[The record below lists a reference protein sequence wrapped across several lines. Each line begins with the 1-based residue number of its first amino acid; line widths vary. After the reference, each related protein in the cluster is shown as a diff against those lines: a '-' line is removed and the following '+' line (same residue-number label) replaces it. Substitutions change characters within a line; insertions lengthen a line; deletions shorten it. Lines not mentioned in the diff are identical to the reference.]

1 MPEHQDIN
9 WEVSISGHGDGM
21 IEAVY
26 IRVLDSPVAETRE
39 INGDVLLADYDSCG
53 RLVGVELLAQ
63 AKVSDLLQLVHP
75 AERDPFKS
83 FVEKALPRELLVA

>member
-1 MPEHQDIN
+1 MLDHQRMN
-9 WEVSISGHGDGM
+9 WEISISGREDGM

-26 IRVLDSPVAETRE
+26 IRLLDSPVAETRE
-39 INGDVLLADYDSCG
+39 INGDILLADYDLDG

-63 AKVSDLLQLVHP
+63 AKVSDLLQLVNP
-75 AERDPFKS
+75 SERDPFKS